1 MRNRLL
7 IKTMNMLCFIYINS
21 RSIRMATKHEDKD
34 KEAALLEEL
43 MPEILLNQEDDLVVI
58 NIMDKNTDET
68 DWVDINTII
77 CA

>member
-7 IKTMNMLCFIYINS
+7 IKRMNILCFIYINS

-34 KEAALLEEL
+34 KEAALLEGL
-43 MPEILLNQEDDLVVI
+43 MVEILLNQEDDLVVI
-58 NIMDKNTDET
+58 DIIDENTDKT
-68 DWVDINTII
+68 DWVDIDIII